1 MDPVFVWLDILVK
14 TVQLTFLFARPDFT
28 ISMEIVK
35 FVCQDVNL
43 VLVQKECIAHLVSIL
58 TITMEMDV
66 PPVIQL
72 VMGAQDHP
80 LMNVVVAILDSIFN

>member
-1 MDPVFVWLDILVK
+1 MELVFVWLGIQVK
-14 TVQLTFLFARPDFT
+14 TVLLPFLFAKPVFT
-28 ISMEIVK
+28 IIMEIVK

-66 PPVIQL
+66 QPVIQL

-80 LMNVVVAILDSIFN
+80 LINVVVAILDSIFN